1 MNRVPTKN
9 FAGNTESI
17 RAISYYDWESVVV
30 TQILGALCKWL
41 KLRIFKCK
49 WHIILK
55 ITKKFYSKISSR
67 SIYAFEKVVLKMF
80 PVLTV
85 VEFSVFW

>member
-1 MNRVPTKN
+1 MNRVPKN
-9 FAGNTESI
+9 FAGNTKSV
-17 RAISYYDWESVVV
+17 RAISYCDWKLVVV

-41 KLRIFKCK
+41 KLGIFKCK

-55 ITKKFYSKISSR
+55 ITKKLYSKISSR
-67 SIYAFEKVVLKMF
+67 SIYAFEKLALKMF

-85 VEFSVFW
+85 VEFLVFW